1 MIIRLNAGNKEDL
14 PFSFAMPCDKLDISS
29 KGTIYLGNAIIEGK
43 LIFLGGDYAAEGTV
57 TVGKRFLCDRC
68 LKEVEREV
76 HIDFSEKFSR
86 EESDDSTL
94 FMGDEIDLTEVV
106 RDNIL
111 AAEPISHLCKEDC
124 KGLCKIC
131 GKDLNEGECG
141 CDRHIV
147 DPRFSILQDY
157 RIDD

>member
-14 PFSFAMPCDKLDISS
+14 PFSFIVPCNELDISS
-29 KGTIYLGNAIIEGK
+29 DGTLYLGDAKVEGK
-43 LIFLGGDYAAEGTV
+43 LVFLGEDYVTEGAITIR
-57 TVGKRFLCDRC
+57 KSFLCDRC
-68 LKEVEREV
+68 LKEVEKEV
-76 HIDFSEKFSR
+76 KIDFSEKFSR

-94 FMGDEIDLTEVV
+94 FTGDEIDLTEVV
-106 RDNIL
+106 RDIVL
-111 AAEPISHLCKEDC
+111 AAEPISHLCKEEC

-141 CDRHIV
+141 CDRFIA
-147 DPRFSILQDY
+147 DPRFSILQEY